1 MTPQR
6 IAKMRRTFIAIAT
19 ASFFVAILFMG
30 VTTFA
35 SNVIVVRSQA
45 NNTIDAILDAGG
57 NVPTRENYHGEG
69 FQEEASYG
77 LRFFTVSFD
86 NKGNVIDIDVSHVNL
101 IGKEEAI
108 AISEVAADPD
118 RIVGLGQYENY
129 MYKEGPTENGS
140 MVVFLDCS
148 FQLENVNKVTTNT
161 LILTVLA
168 LVVAF
173 IAVFAFSK
181 RAIKSEIEN
190 ANRQQKFMTNAS
202 HELKTPIAVI
212 RANTELTEMLSGE
225 TEWTQSTLNQVDRLE
240 GLVRDLMTIVRGEER
255 ESAEQQLSDVD
266 VAAVVGKA
274 VDSFKGMAQQN
285 GKNLE
290 TSLADGVKLRGS
302 EASIE
307 QLTCLLVD
315 NAIKYCDEGGSI
327 DVSLSPGLLGLLGH
341 GCTLSVTNDYA
352 DGADVDYRRFFDRF
366 YRADESHENQQGYGI
381 GLSVA
386 ESICER
392 YHGSIK
398 ASWKAGKITFTCVLK
413 DA

>member
-1 MTPQR
+1 MTPQA

-255 ESAEQQLSDVD
+255 ESVEQQLSDVD

-327 DVSLSPGLLGLLGH
+327 DVHLVPARIGR

-352 DGADVDYRRFFDRF
+352 EGADVDYRRFFDRF

>member
-327 DVSLSPGLLGLLGH
+327 DVHLVPARIGR

-352 DGADVDYRRFFDRF
+352 EGADVDYRRFFDRF

>member
-1 MTPQR
+1 MTPQA
-6 IAKMRRTFIAIAT
+6 IAKLRRNFIAVAM
-19 ASFFVAILFMG
+19 ASFFV
-30 VTTFA
+30 
-35 SNVIVVRSQA
+35 VIVFMAAMTFGANVVALRSQA
-45 NNTIDAILDAGG
+45 NNTIDAIIDAGG
-57 NVPTRENYHGEG
+57 NTPTEENYARGG

-86 NKGNVIDIDVSHVNL
+86 EAGDVTSVDLSHVAVV
-101 IGKEEAI
+101 GDEEALAAA
-108 AISEVAADPD
+108 AIAADP
-118 RIVGLGQYENY
+118 GTLTQLGQYGNY
-129 MYKEGPTENGS
+129 LYKEGKTDDGS

-148 FQLENVNKVTTNT
+148 FQLANANEVTTNT
-161 LILTVLA
+161 LLVTFIA
-168 LVVAF
+168 LVVTF
-173 IAVFAFSK
+173 IVIFFFSK
-181 RAIKSEIEN
+181 RAIRPEIEN
-190 ANRQQKFMTNAS
+190 AQRQQQFMTNAS

-240 GLVRDLMTIVRGEER
+240 GLVGDLMTIVRGEER
-255 ESAEQQLSDVD
+255 ESAEQGLGDID
-266 VAAVVGKA
+266 VAAVVNKA
-274 VDSFKGMAQQN
+274 VDSFNGVAQQN
-285 GKNLE
+285 GKELVSAIE
-290 TSLADGVKLRGS
+290 PSAKLRGT

-315 NAIKYCDEGGSI
+315 NAIKYCDEGGTVEVRLVPAHI
-327 DVSLSPGLLGLLGH
+327 GR
-341 GCTLSVTNDYA
+341 GCTLSVSNDYA
-352 DGADVDYRRFFDRF
+352 EGADVDYQRFFERF

-413 DA
+413 S

>member
-255 ESAEQQLSDVD
+255 ESAEQQLSDID

-285 GKNLE
+285 GKHLE

>member
-1 MTPQR
+1 MTPQA

-30 VTTFA
+30 ATTFA
-35 SNVIVVRSQA
+35 SNVIIVRSQA

-86 NKGNVIDIDVSHVNL
+86 TKGNVTDIDLSHVNL

-118 RIVGLGQYENY
+118 RIVGLSQYENY

-255 ESAEQQLSDVD
+255 ESAEQQLSDID

-290 TSLADGVKLRGS
+290 TSLADGAKLRGS

-327 DVSLSPGLLGLLGH
+327 DVSLLPARIGR

-352 DGADVDYRRFFDRF
+352 EGADVDYRRFFDRF

>member
-30 VTTFA
+30 IATFA

-69 FQEEASYG
+69 FQEEASSG

-118 RIVGLGQYENY
+118 RIVGLSQYENY

-225 TEWTQSTLNQVDRLE
+225 TEWTQSTL
-240 GLVRDLMTIVRGEER
+240 
-255 ESAEQQLSDVD
+255 
-266 VAAVVGKA
+266 K
-274 VDSFKGMAQQN
+274 
-285 GKNLE
+285 
-290 TSLADGVKLRGS
+290 
-302 EASIE
+302 
-307 QLTCLLVD
+307 
-315 NAIKYCDEGGSI
+315 
-327 DVSLSPGLLGLLGH
+327 
-341 GCTLSVTNDYA
+341 
-352 DGADVDYRRFFDRF
+352 
-366 YRADESHENQQGYGI
+366 
-381 GLSVA
+381 
-386 ESICER
+386 
-392 YHGSIK
+392 
-398 ASWKAGKITFTCVLK
+398 
-413 DA
+413 

>member
-1 MTPQR
+1 MTPQA

-30 VTTFA
+30 ATTFA
-35 SNVIVVRSQA
+35 SNVIIVRSQA
-45 NNTIDAILDAGG
+45 NNTIAAINGRNILY
-57 NVPTRENYHGEG
+57 VQELNYHGEG

-86 NKGNVIDIDVSHVNL
+86 TKGNVTDIDLSHVNL

-118 RIVGLGQYENY
+118 RIVGLSQYENY

-255 ESAEQQLSDVD
+255 ESAEQQLSDID

-352 DGADVDYRRFFDRF
+352 EGADVDYRRFFDRF

>member
-1 MTPQR
+1 MTPQA

-30 VTTFA
+30 ATTFA
-35 SNVIVVRSQA
+35 SNVIIVRSQA

-86 NKGNVIDIDVSHVNL
+86 TKGNVTDIDLSHVNL

-118 RIVGLGQYENY
+118 RIVGLSQYENY

-327 DVSLSPGLLGLLGH
+327 DVHLVPARIGR

-352 DGADVDYRRFFDRF
+352 EGADVDYRRFFDRF

>member
-1 MTPQR
+1 MTPQA

-30 VTTFA
+30 ATTFA
-35 SNVIVVRSQA
+35 SNVIIVRSQA

-86 NKGNVIDIDVSHVNL
+86 TKGNVTDIDLSHVNL

-118 RIVGLGQYENY
+118 RIVGLSQYENY

-255 ESAEQQLSDVD
+255 ESAEQQLSDID

-327 DVSLSPGLLGLLGH
+327 DVSLTPGLLGLLGH
-341 GCTLSVTNDYA
+341 GCTLAVTNDYVE
-352 DGADVDYRRFFDRF
+352 GADVDYRRFFDRF

>member
-1 MTPQR
+1 MTPQA

-30 VTTFA
+30 ATTFA
-35 SNVIVVRSQA
+35 SNVIIVRSQA

-86 NKGNVIDIDVSHVNL
+86 TKGNVTDIDLSHVNL

-118 RIVGLGQYENY
+118 RIVGLSQYENY

-255 ESAEQQLSDVD
+255 ESAEQQLSDID

-327 DVSLSPGLLGLLGH
+327 DVHLVPARIGH

-352 DGADVDYRRFFDRF
+352 EGTDVDYRRFFDRF

>member
-1 MTPQR
+1 MTPQA

-30 VTTFA
+30 ATTFA
-35 SNVIVVRSQA
+35 SNVIIVRSQA

-86 NKGNVIDIDVSHVNL
+86 PKGNVTDIDLSHVNL

-118 RIVGLGQYENY
+118 RIVGLSQYENY

-190 ANRQQKFMTNAS
+190 ANRQQKFMTNAG

-255 ESAEQQLSDVD
+255 ESAEQQLSDID

-285 GKNLE
+285 GKHLE

-352 DGADVDYRRFFDRF
+352 EGADVDYRRFFDRF